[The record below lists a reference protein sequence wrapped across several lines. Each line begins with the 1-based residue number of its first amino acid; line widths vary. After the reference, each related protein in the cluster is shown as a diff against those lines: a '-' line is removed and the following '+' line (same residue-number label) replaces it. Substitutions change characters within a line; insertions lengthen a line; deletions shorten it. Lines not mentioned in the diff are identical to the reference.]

1 MSNISRAYADALFE
15 ICIEENSLEE
25 IMQQSAQLAEIMSAN
40 PEFVKLLNAPTV
52 TKEEKTDLVDKVFS
66 GKINKSLLNFIKV
79 MVERKD
85 TQEINASFADFEKL
99 YNKHNNIEKATATTA
114 VPMSDE
120 LKAKLVAKLNALTGK
135 NVVLTNIVDPACL
148 GGVILQFA
156 YVQYND
162 SVAGKL
168 EILRNQLKAN

>member
-25 IMQQSAQLAEIMSAN
+25 IMQRSAQLAEIMSAN

-156 YVQYND
+156 DVQYND

>member
-25 IMQQSAQLAEIMSAN
+25 IMQQSAQLAEIMAAN

-52 TKEEKTDLVDKVFS
+52 TKEEKTDLVDKVFF

-156 YVQYND
+156 DVQYND

>member
-25 IMQQSAQLAEIMSAN
+25 IMQQSAQLAEIMAAN

-156 YVQYND
+156 DVQYND
-162 SVAGKL
+162 SVASKL

>member
-156 YVQYND
+156 DVQYND

-168 EILRNQLKAN
+168 EILKNQLKAN

>member
-25 IMQQSAQLAEIMSAN
+25 IMQQSAQLAEIMAAN

-156 YVQYND
+156 DVQYND

-168 EILRNQLKAN
+168 EILKNQLKAN

>member
-15 ICIEENSLEE
+15 ISIEENTLDE
-25 IMQQSAQLAEIMSAN
+25 IMQQTASMAEILAAN

-52 TKEEKTDLVDKVFS
+52 TKEEKTQLVDSIFS

-85 TQEINASFADFEKL
+85 TTEIKASFADFEKL

-114 VPMSDE
+114 VPMSDRHKARLVE
-120 LKAKLVAKLNALTGK
+120 KLKAITGK
-135 NVVLTNIVDPACL
+135 NVVLTNIVDPDCL
-148 GGVILQFA
+148 GGVILQFSD
-156 YVQYND
+156 VQYND
-162 SVAGKL
+162 SVRGKL
-168 EILRNQLKAN
+168 ETLKNQLKAN

>member
-15 ICIEENSLEE
+15 ISIEENSLEE
-25 IMQQSAQLAEIMSAN
+25 IMQQSAQLAEIMAAN

-99 YNKHNNIEKATATTA
+99 YNKHNNIEKATVTTA

-156 YVQYND
+156 DVQYND

>member
-1 MSNISRAYADALFE
+1 MSNISRAYADALYE

-25 IMQQSAQLAEIMSAN
+25 IMQQSAQLAEIMAAN

-52 TKEEKTDLVDKVFS
+52 TKEEKTDLVDKVFF

-120 LKAKLVAKLNALTGK
+120 QKAKLVAKLNALTGK
-135 NVVLTNIVDPACL
+135 NVVLTNIVDPACI

-156 YVQYND
+156 DVQYND

>member
-15 ICIEENSLEE
+15 ICIEENTLDE
-25 IMQQSAQLAEIMSAN
+25 IMQQTATMTEILAAN

-52 TKEEKTDLVDKVFS
+52 TKEEKTSLVDTVFA

-85 TQEINASFADFEKL
+85 TTEIKASFADFEKL

-120 LKAKLVAKLNALTGK
+120 LKDRLVAKLNVLTGK
-135 NVVLTNIVDPACL
+135 NVVLTNIVDPGCI
-148 GGVILQFA
+148 GGVILQFSD
-156 YVQYND
+156 VQYND
-162 SVAGKL
+162 SVRGKL
-168 EILRNQLKAN
+168 ETLKNQLKAN